1 MFNRIIRTVC
11 QRCCGWRHWVNQ
23 EGWDIWYSRSSTR
36 LKSSTAKTPRSIW
49 SSFLSVH
56 NVLWRPCISNR
67 AVVEGVAPKTLHRSK
82 EWKRFRQLLLI
93 CYSLQRFSQFFIPR
107 SFMYVRDDFNSSFRR
122 WIFKIFSYLQFVE
135 TRAGSKSV
143 YYYRCICPIFRVS
156 CKYRNSGMP
165 VNGFYTVSL
174 TISSFILDDINV
186 CSFGLRYKHKISLS

>member
-1 MFNRIIRTVC
+1 MIQPIEHPAKIVHGKNTTIDLIIVPLGS
-11 QRCCGWRHWVNQ
+11 QRSLTSVHF
-23 EGWDIWYSRSSTR
+23 ESSRRRRGGPEDAPPIKRMEKVSST
-36 LKSSTAKTPRSIW
+36 II
-49 SSFLSVH
+49 
-56 NVLWRPCISNR
+56 N
-67 AVVEGVAPKTLHRSK
+67 
-82 EWKRFRQLLLI
+82 LL
-93 CYSLQRFSQFFIPR
+93 SLQRFSQFFIPR

-156 CKYRNSGMP
+156 CKYRKSGMP